1 MHDESTNL
9 HLNDEESD
17 DPDDSFHNYIEC
29 DNELC
34 EACVHVAN
42 SIQESE
48 AEIGQFLARF
58 AAKMIPENKMC
69 GICKSL
75 SRAIVSLYENRENE
89 PEGLL
94 VASALLSLQA
104 FHSNDAEIMAKD
116 ILSDI
121 IEQMNNMS

>member
-1 MHDESTNL
+1 MSDESTNL

-17 DPDDSFHNYIEC
+17 DADHNYIEC

-48 AEIGQFLARF
+48 AEIGRFLARF

-75 SRAIVSLYENRENE
+75 TRAIISLYENKENE

-104 FHSNDAEIMAKD
+104 FHHHDAEVMAKD
-116 ILSDI
+116 ILSDVAD
-121 IEQMNNMS
+121 QMRGE